1 MYQNF
6 KGCDFMIITSLTN
19 QHVLYACSLKEKKYR
34 DKENKF
40 LIEGDHLLQMAPIE
54 SIECL
59 FTTDLTY
66 QASYPIYYVTPEV
79 LEKIAYTKTPQNKI
93 AIVKK
98 LHHTIDYHQKKYLL
112 LDHVSDPGN
121 LGSIL
126 RTALAFQIDYVVLSL
141 NSVDIYN
148 DKVIR
153 SSQGAIFKCKFVY
166 ANLLEVMQQ
175 LKENNIVT
183 YASTLSSNSINLT
196 TLKQIQSFA
205 LIVGNEG
212 SGISL
217 EILKA
222 ADVAI
227 KIAHSAA
234 IDSLNVSVATAI
246 MLYYF
251 DAISK

>member
-1 MYQNF
+1 
-6 KGCDFMIITSLTN
+6 MIITSLTN

-59 FTTDLTY
+59 FTTDLLIKPVILFIMWRL
-66 QASYPIYYVTPEV
+66 AV
-79 LEKIAYTKTPQNKI
+79 LEKSLNTKTPQNKI

-153 SSQGAIFKCKFVY
+153 SSQCS
-166 ANLLEVMQQ
+166 LLNASLFMLIY
-175 LKENNIVT
+175 LKWCNN
-183 YASTLSSNSINLT
+183 
-196 TLKQIQSFA
+196 
-205 LIVGNEG
+205 
-212 SGISL
+212 
-217 EILKA
+217 
-222 ADVAI
+222 
-227 KIAHSAA
+227 
-234 IDSLNVSVATAI
+234 
-246 MLYYF
+246 
-251 DAISK
+251 

>member
-1 MYQNF
+1 M
-6 KGCDFMIITSLTN
+6 
-19 QHVLYACSLKEKKYR
+19 
-34 DKENKF
+34 
-40 LIEGDHLLQMAPIE
+40 
-54 SIECL
+54 
-59 FTTDLTY
+59 
-66 QASYPIYYVTPEV
+66 
-79 LEKIAYTKTPQNKI
+79 
-93 AIVKK
+93 
-98 LHHTIDYHQKKYLL
+98 
-112 LDHVSDPGN
+112 
-121 LGSIL
+121 
-126 RTALAFQIDYVVLSL
+126 AFQIDYVVLSL